1 MGNTGGNE
9 PKIEVV
15 LTTRDKILPL
25 RHEILRNGYPLEA
38 SIYAQDL
45 LHEAVHLAIQRD
57 NEIICVC
64 TVFPSRHEEAFTE
77 LNQYQLRGM
86 ACGASSRNQGF
97 GKVLAMEA
105 IKIAKERQAGLLWCN
120 ARKVAFNF
128 YERLGFKYYGEYFN
142 SVEDIPH
149 KVMFLKLS
157 SN

>member
-1 MGNTGGNE
+1 MGNIDGGE
-9 PKIEVV
+9 PQIEVV

-25 RHEILRNGYPLEA
+25 RHEILRKGYPVEA

-45 LHEAVHLAIQRD
+45 LPEAVHLAIHQD

-64 TVFPSRHEEAFTE
+64 TVFPSRHDAFPE
-77 LNQYQLRGM
+77 LSQYQLRGM
-86 ACGASSRNQGF
+86 ACDASSRNQGF

-105 IKIAKERQAGLLWCN
+105 IKIAKERQAELLWCN

>member
-1 MGNTGGNE
+1 MEHNQSE
-9 PKIEVV
+9 IRVV

-25 RHEILRNGYPLEA
+25 RHEILRKGYPVEA

-45 LHEAVHLAIQRD
+45 LPEAVHLAIQRD
-57 NEIICVC
+57 SEIICVC
-64 TVFPSRHEEAFTE
+64 TLFPSQHEAFTE

-105 IKIAKERQAGLLWCN
+105 IKIAIERHAGLLWCN

-128 YERLGFKYYGEYFN
+128 YERLGFNYYGEYFN